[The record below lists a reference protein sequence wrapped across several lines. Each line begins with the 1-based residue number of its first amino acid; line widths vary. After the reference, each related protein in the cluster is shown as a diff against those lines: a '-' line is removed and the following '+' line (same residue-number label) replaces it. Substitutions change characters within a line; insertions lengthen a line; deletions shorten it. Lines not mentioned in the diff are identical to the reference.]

1 MNARCPLEQAVTWA
15 SQWECRRRALLHLG
29 KSPEVW
35 DLASSRAS
43 LLGRDSP
50 SQKPSAGES
59 GSDTITPGFFY
70 LFIFVC
76 VCVCGKH
83 ACISTRS
90 RKQELSFF
98 SFEDAKQA
106 PRGFHVFRLDT

>member
-1 MNARCPLEQAVTWA
+1 MGYGSVNARCPLEQAVTRA
-15 SQWECRRRALLHLG
+15 SQRECRRRALLHLG

-59 GSDTITPGFFY
+59 RSHTITPGFFFY
-70 LFIFVC
+70 FIFFLC
-76 VCVCGKH
+76 VCV
-83 ACISTRS
+83 
-90 RKQELSFF
+90 
-98 SFEDAKQA
+98 
-106 PRGFHVFRLDT
+106 